1 MRPKPPTI
9 AASLSKMT
17 STIRISNDG
26 LKELASKGFYLT
38 SKGQFSNEGEV
49 LVHTKAGLFYTLR
62 FGEIA
67 YGDIGDITPTATTP
81 ASTQPA
87 AGTGQKPGVPQAP
100 GAAKLAT
107 PSLGSPNRY
116 LTITASFDPT
126 GVPAGPERSVTEQR
140 AAALQARYAPWYYVI
155 SGHAFER
162 MRLSRRT
169 LLGSEKI
176 K

>member
-1 MRPKPPTI
+1 VRPKPPRI
-9 AASLSKMT
+9 AASLSKIT
-17 STIRISNDG
+17 STISISDDG

-38 SKGQFSNEGEV
+38 SKGQYSTDGEV

-67 YGDIGDITPTATTP
+67 YGDIGDITPTATIP
-81 ASTQPA
+81 ASSQPA
-87 AGTGQKPGVPQAP
+87 ADAGQKPDVPQAP
-100 GAAKLAT
+100 GAAKSSTA
-107 PSLGSPNRY
+107 SPNRY

-126 GVPAGPERSVTEQR
+126 GVHVGPERTAAEQR

-155 SGHAFER
+155 SGRAVKR
-162 MRLSRRT
+162 MRLSRSV
-169 LLGSEKI
+169 LLGPEKI